1 MATTWDMY
9 DTFEQRD
16 QEIRGLKTL
25 SDKKKKT
32 LSDKKKKHCQTK
44 KKKSTLR
51 LEKILSNKKY

>member
-25 SDKKKKT
+25 SDKKKKHCQIKKKNT
-32 LSDKKKKHCQTK
+32 VRPKKKKA
-44 KKKSTLR
+44 
-51 LEKILSNKKY
+51 LSD